1 MWILVSAVAGLAG
14 LLFGYQTAVVA
25 GALDFVTR
33 EFALS
38 VMAQQ
43 VVVASI
49 LVGAFVGASLSG
61 KLADRFGQKPTLLG
75 TALIFI
81 MGAIGCSQAGSYAWL
96 VVARGLLGLAVGSA
110 SAIAPLYVSETAPPQ
125 WRGALVSMVQLAVT
139 VGILISYLVSYAFTS
154 SGNWRAMFA
163 LGAVPAVVL
172 LLGMLALPESPRWLL
187 LKGRR
192 DEALRAFARLGLPVE
207 EGGPSEEPGGTLAE
221 LLSPTIRPV
230 VVVAAGLFL
239 FQNLSGIDG
248 ILYYAPELFKQVGF
262 DGQKAAILATA
273 GVGTINVLATIVA
286 MGLVDRLG
294 RRPLLLGGLVVMVA
308 SLAVFAYTLGKGESA
323 PGLAVGCLA
332 VYVAAFALS
341 LGPLPYVMM
350 AELFPLNVRSLGM
363 SVASATSWG
372 TNIVVSLTFLTLL
385 QLLGSS
391 RLFWVYGGICAVALV
406 FSVLM
411 VPETRG
417 CSLEEIEA
425 HLRAGKPPR
434 RLGER

>member
-25 GALDFVTR
+25 GALEFIAHDFS
-33 EFALS
+33 LGIGP
-38 VMAQQ
+38 QQ

-49 LVGAFVGASLSG
+49 LGGAFVGASLSG
-61 KLADRFGQKPTLLG
+61 QAADRFGQRPTLLG
-75 TALIFI
+75 TALIFVL
-81 MGAIGCSQAGSYAWL
+81 GALGCAQATSFAML
-96 VVARGLLGLAVGSA
+96 VACRTVLGLAVGSA

-139 VGILISYLVSYAFTS
+139 VGILASYLVSYAFTA
-154 SGNWRAMFA
+154 SGNWRAMLA
-163 LGAVPAVVL
+163 VGAAPAVVL

-192 DEALRAFARLGLPVE
+192 EEALRAFARLGLPVE
-207 EGGPSEEPGGTLAE
+207 EETGGEESAGSLGE

-262 DGQKAAILATA
+262 DGQEAAILATA
-273 GVGTINVLATIVA
+273 GVGSINVLATIVA
-286 MGLVDRLG
+286 MVLVDRLG
-294 RRPLLLGGLVVMVA
+294 RRPLLIGGLVVMVA
-308 SLAVFAYTLGKGESA
+308 SLAVFAFTLGRGSTA
-323 PGLAVGCLA
+323 PGVAVGCLA

-372 TNIVVSLTFLTLL
+372 TNILVSLTFLSLL

-391 RLFWVYGGICAVALV
+391 NLFWVYCAICTVALG
-406 FSVLM
+406 FSVLL

-417 CSLEEIEA
+417 CTLEEIEA
-425 HLRAGKPPR
+425 NLRAGKPPR
-434 RLGER
+434 RLGR